1 MKQIIS
7 ILGPNAVGKSTT
19 ASILLEKCPMSAYID
34 SDWCRAINPF
44 VFTPSTKR
52 AVTENIYCLL
62 KNYLLCDD
70 IETIIFPHSFH
81 GERKA
86 IFEEVISR
94 LENEQIKFGVHHI
107 LLKCSEEENHKRA
120 IADGR
125 DEARILR
132 GMKNTFHYYDEFSY
146 PVIDTTKLKPEQV
159 AEQILK
165 IVEEAGKYQN

>member
-7 ILGPNAVGKSTT
+7 ILGPNGVGKSTT
-19 ASILLEKCPMSAYID
+19 ANILLEKRPLSAYID

-44 VFTPSTKR
+44 IFTPSTKQ
-52 AVTENIYCLL
+52 AVTDNIYCLF

-94 LENEQIKFGVHHI
+94 LENEQIEFGVHHI
-107 LLKCSEEENHKRA
+107 ILKCSEDENHKRA

>member
-19 ASILLEKCPMSAYID
+19 ASILLEECPMSAYID

-44 VFTPSTKR
+44 IFTPSTKK
-52 AVTENIYCLL
+52 AVTDNISCLL

-70 IETIIFPHSFH
+70 IETIFFPYSFH

-94 LENEQIKFGVHHI
+94 LKNEQIEFGVHHI
-107 LLKCSEEENHKRA
+107 ILKCSEAENIKRA
-120 IADGR
+120 IIDGR
-125 DEARILR
+125 DETRIQR
-132 GMKNTFHYYDEFSY
+132 GMRNTFHYYDELRY
-146 PVIDTTKLKPEQV
+146 PVIDTTNIKPEQV

-165 IVEEAGKYQN
+165 IVREGGKCQN